1 MNGSVD
7 LQELIEAVLSILL
20 PLKEGEFSE
29 KLNKVSMYIVTIGK
43 SFSAYNSALE
53 SIRQQSGGDQDKCCK
68 EVANRTAAFKASIGS
83 SIRFARMN
91 LDLAMLQALDKLVRR
106 PKSANKVDESKR
118 KQSLGEWFDRLTD
131 PVPAMLEHF
140 KASSNPLDKW
150 LVAGSWGHEYLR
162 KRHVDLEAYDRKVCE
177 LIPCSDHAATRVIL
191 NYCKPNRRLM
201 LRKSRARRRSKQWI
215 ERTLQDRL
223 GITSS

>member
-1 MNGSVD
+1 MRGSDD

-29 KLNKVSMYIVTIGK
+29 KLNKVYMYIATIGK
-43 SFSAYNSALE
+43 SFSTYDSTLE
-53 SIRQQSGGDQDKCCK
+53 SIRQQSGDDQDKYSK
-68 EVANRTAAFKASIGS
+68 EIANRTAALKASIGS

-91 LDLAMLQALDKLVRR
+91 LDQAMVQALDKLVRR
-106 PKSANKVDESKR
+106 PKSANRVDESKR

-131 PVPAMLEHF
+131 PAPAMLDHF

-150 LVAGSWGHEYLR
+150 LVAGQWGHEYLR
-162 KRHVDLEAYDRKVCE
+162 KRHVDLEAYDRKLCE

-191 NYCKPNRRLM
+191 NYGKL
-201 LRKSRARRRSKQWI
+201 SRAIDAVEREIFEDSGMI
-215 ERTLQDRL
+215 EK
-223 GITSS
+223 

>member
-1 MNGSVD
+1 MNGSVY

-20 PLKEGEFSE
+20 PLNEGEFSE

-43 SFSAYNSALE
+43 GFSAYDSAIE
-53 SIRQQSGGDQDKCCK
+53 SIWKQAGGDQDKCSK
-68 EVANRTAAFKASIGS
+68 EVANRTAALKASIGS

-91 LDLAMLQALDKLVRR
+91 LDLAMVQALDKLVRR

-131 PVPAMLEHF
+131 PAPAMLEHF

-150 LVAGSWGHEYLR
+150 LVAGQWGHEYLR

-177 LIPCSDHAATRVIL
+177 LIPCSDHVATRVIL
-191 NYCKPNRRLM
+191 NYGKINKAIDAVEEIFL
-201 LRKSRARRRSKQWI
+201 K
-215 ERTLQDRL
+215 TL
-223 GITSS
+223 GMPEKEATTK

>member
-1 MNGSVD
+1 MSGSED

-43 SFSAYNSALE
+43 SFSAHDSAIE
-53 SIRQQSGGDQDKCCK
+53 SIRQQSGSDQDKCCK
-68 EVANRTAAFKASIGS
+68 EVANRTVALKASIGS

-91 LDLAMLQALDKLVRR
+91 LDFAMVQALDKLVRR
-106 PKSANKVDESKR
+106 PKSANKIDEGKR

-131 PVPAMLEHF
+131 PAPAMLEHF

-150 LVAGSWGHEYLR
+150 LVAGQWGHVYLR
-162 KRHVDLEAYDRKVCE
+162 KRHVDLEAYDHKLCE

-191 NYCKPNRRLM
+191 NYSKLNR
-201 LRKSRARRRSKQWI
+201 AI
-215 ERTLQDRL
+215 DAVEERFLKFL
-223 GITSS
+223 GMPEKEAITR